1 MSSKLMKYEFMT
13 KYTAQD
19 EWIEGQGLLIWLAF
33 FFSEV
38 GAGIYFVALFLNF
51 PTGWLLGWLL
61 TLILGGL
68 IHLAYLGSPIR
79 VWRVFFRPKSS
90 EISRGMWAVLLFG
103 VFGFFQVLPVVIP
116 GLPWAGDSLI
126 LKVIM
131 GVLCFLI
138 ITHGFLTMSVVKALP
153 LWNSSMMTPLSLVSG
168 ICVGSQVVVLLLSIT
183 GVELNT
189 AELWA
194 RWSLLS
200 YMGVLVMFL
209 FGTSHSSEAARVSI
223 RELLKGDS
231 SIRFWVGVVAIG
243 IMIPLILTL
252 VVWGSGL
259 EMLSGG
265 ILYPRFICIL
275 IGDLVMRYSIMK
287 CALYSPVV

>member
-13 KYTAQD
+13 KYTAQN
-19 EWIEGQGLLIWLAF
+19 EWIEGKGLLIWLAF
-33 FFSEV
+33 FFSEI
-38 GAGIYFVALFLNF
+38 GAGIYVVALFLNF
-51 PTGWLLGWLL
+51 QPGWLFGWLL
-61 TLILGGL
+61 TLVLGGL
-68 IHLAYLGSPIR
+68 IHLAYLGSPMR

-90 EISRGMWAVLLFG
+90 EISRGMWAVLLFA

-116 GLPWAGDSLI
+116 GLPWVGDSLI

-168 ICVGSQVVVLLLSIT
+168 ICVGSQTVILMLSMT
-183 GVELNT
+183 GTELNT

-194 RWSLLS
+194 RWSLLG

-209 FGTSHSSEAARVSI
+209 FGTAHASDAARVSI
-223 RELLKGDS
+223 RELLRGDS
-231 SIRFWVGVVAIG
+231 SIRFWGGVVVIG
-243 IMIPLILTL
+243 IVIPLILTL
-252 VVWGSGL
+252 VVWGGSL
-259 EMLSGG
+259 EKLSGG
-265 ILYPRFICIL
+265 ILYPRFICIV
-275 IGDLVMRYSIMK
+275 IGDLVMRYGIMK